1 MSAPVRDRRRAGFT
15 LIEVLVGITI
25 GVFLTAAAVTFV
37 RFETRLMGINTE
49 RLDMQQAGRASLD
62 LIASDV
68 QLAGLGMTLD
78 GNNDFPGLLTGSFN
92 IDTIPFGPSTVTL
105 ESGGPSPSIYTT
117 PVNDFGVRFAAGEQA
132 SIVGWDVTTKQMRIC
147 DHPALD
153 VENGDTVIVRDEQY
167 LSSKAVQ
174 LGGYAVVASCRCAQG
189 CIDFTWSDPDP
200 TQSFTSYVG
209 ADTVDYNLGA
219 AFTDYSTVVYFVLD
233 QGAGTNR
240 ASLRRAQFDPDN
252 AGNCT
257 TRDGTCGVEMAR
269 DIEALAFQVWAF
281 DTLAAQWAQVPHGS
295 PIPGDQK
302 LRVDIELITRSR
314 QETDSIKNPA
324 QSDILGV
331 SFPPGPQ
338 DRVEREV
345 FRTSVEIK
353 NVGRPSI

>member
-1 MSAPVRDRRRAGFT
+1 VKRARRRAGFT

-25 GVFLTAAAVTFV
+25 GLFLTAAAVTFV

-78 GNNDFPGLLTGSFN
+78 GNNDFPGLLTGTFN
-92 IDTIPFGPSTVTL
+92 IDAVPFGPSALTL
-105 ESGGPSPSIYTT
+105 ESGDPNPGTYTV
-117 PVNDFGVRFAAGEQA
+117 PIFDFGVRFAAGEQA

-153 VENGDTVIVRDEQY
+153 VEDGDTIIVRDEQY
-167 LSSKAVQ
+167 LSSRAVKV
-174 LGGYAVVASCRCAQG
+174 GGYAAVTNCRCAQG

-200 TQSFTSYVG
+200 TQTFTSYVG
-209 ADTVDYNLGA
+209 ADTLDYNLGA
-219 AFTDYSTVVYFVLD
+219 AFTDYSTVVYFMLD

-252 AGNCT
+252 AGNCIA
-257 TRDGTCGVEMAR
+257 RDGTCGVEMAR
-269 DIEALAFQVWAF
+269 DVEALAFQVWGF
-281 DTLAAQWAQVPHGS
+281 DTVAAQWALVPPGN

-302 LRVDIELITRSR
+302 LRVDIELVTRSR
-314 QETDSIKNPA
+314 QEGDGVKEPV
-324 QSDILGV
+324 QSNILGAT
-331 SFPPGPQ
+331 FPPGGP
-338 DRVEREV
+338 DRIEREV